1 MSHTNS
7 PPDAPLPVGPVDVG
21 GLARLI
27 GFALRRAQSVVF
39 QDFVATLEAEEIR
52 PVQYAVLEVLHS
64 SPGLRQAQVSAAL
77 GIKTTNF
84 VPLFDAL
91 ETAGLAERR
100 AISADRRA
108 KGLFLSDHGV
118 TTLDRLRVKV
128 AEHEARFTARIGEDG
143 KNLLLGL
150 LARLQDPAFS

>member
-7 PPDAPLPVGPVDVG
+7 TASTAVDVG
-21 GLARLI
+21 SLSRLI
-27 GFALRRAQSVVF
+27 GFALRRAQTAVF
-39 QDFVATLEAEEIR
+39 QDFAATLEAENIR
-52 PVQYAVLEVLHS
+52 PAQYSVLEVLRA

-91 ETAGLAERR
+91 EGAGLAERR

-108 KGLFLSDHGV
+108 KGLFLSDRGA
-118 TTLDRLRVKV
+118 TTLERLHAKV
-128 AEHEARFTARIGEDG
+128 AEHEARFTARIGKDG
-143 KNLLLGL
+143 KGVLLGL